1 MRKYIVFLFSFL
13 YLFCFALEVR
23 MPVFDRSNS
32 VCNIYSYDHGDKKE
46 ITIVFWDEDH
56 PNPFVDL
63 VYDIYRFFKW
73 GRFYDVE
80 TFFVLKD
87 HVLFEDDYC
96 DSHSYYQF
104 EGLHNSAEIPIDDF
118 ERTDNGLTIY
128 VSTWN
133 HMFSNRALANTE
145 YMSFTVKGFSGTRKD
160 AEKIYS
166 WRENIRLRM
175 TLILSFL
182 MIFMAAFT
190 ICLKNRQRNIT
201 TIKVLTTL
209 CAVFIA
215 LMNVD
220 GSEWFIVFGLI
231 FGAIGDAFLEKPEKF
246 IYGMGSFLIGHLFY
260 SVGFGLRFAVPPL
273 WLFVIIFLV
282 LLTLYFTMLYKHL
295 SHMRFPIFV
304 YLVAI
309 GAMFSFSFS
318 PLYKSLYY
326 LRFLLPLAGGLFVF
340 SDFLIAVDKFVKR
353 VPARHLLILGTYFM
367 SQLIISLSTI
377 F

>member
-1 MRKYIVFLFSFL
+1 MKV
-13 YLFCFALEVR
+13 
-23 MPVFDRSNS
+23 PVFDKSNS
-32 VCNIYSYDHGDKKE
+32 VCKIYSYDHGDKKE

-87 HVLFEDDYC
+87 YVLFEDDYC
-96 DSHSYYQF
+96 DSHSYYQL
-104 EGLHNSAEIPIDDF
+104 EGLHNSAKIPIDDF

-160 AEKIYS
+160 VEKIYS
-166 WRENIRLRM
+166 WRENIRLKM
-175 TLILSFL
+175 SVILSFV
-182 MIFMAAFT
+182 MIFLAALT
-190 ICLKNRQRNIT
+190 ISLKNKQRDIT
-201 TIKVLTTL
+201 VIKALTTF
-209 CAVFIA
+209 CAVLIA
-215 LMNVD
+215 FLNSNGV
-220 GSEWFIVFGLI
+220 EWFIAFGLVFG
-231 FGAIGDAFLEKPEKF
+231 ASGDIFLEKPEKF

-260 SVGFGLRFAVPPL
+260 SVGFGLKFTVFPFWNL
-273 WLFVIIFLV
+273 VIVFLV
-282 LLTLYFTMLYKHL
+282 LLTLYFTVLHRHL
-295 SHMRFPIFV
+295 GAMKFPIFV
-304 YLVAI
+304 YLIAI
-309 GAMFSFSFS
+309 GVMFGFSFS
-318 PLYKSLYY
+318 PLYKNLYY

-340 SDFLIAVDKFVKR
+340 SDFLIAVDRFVKR
-353 VPARHLLILGTYFM
+353 VPARHLLILGTYFT